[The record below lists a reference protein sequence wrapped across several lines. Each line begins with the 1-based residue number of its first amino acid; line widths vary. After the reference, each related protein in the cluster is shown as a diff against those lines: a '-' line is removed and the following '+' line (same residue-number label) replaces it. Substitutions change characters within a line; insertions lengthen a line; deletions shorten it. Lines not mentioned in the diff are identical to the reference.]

1 MIYALHRASGFLP
14 WGAITGPR
22 PDDASVAVYI
32 DTCQYVRRQCP
43 RFARRIDAVMQRPAI
58 ERYAAATP
66 NTLRWTAAT
75 VCAPRRGSPERS
87 VPMPDPTPTRRILVP
102 LDESDRAMTA
112 LAWVHRLA
120 TGSSDVVLLNV
131 VPLGHLVMAAP
142 MLPVDY
148 YTSTIRY
155 QLDAA
160 AGYLLA
166 VAGEELGDVGASVS
180 RVVREGIP
188 AEEILDVAR
197 SERVDM
203 ILMTTQGRGATG
215 RLVVGSV
222 ADEVARSATV
232 PTMLIHAGHGEEHP
246 PGSDTARVNRLA
258 VLLDGSDR
266 ARAALPVAAALA
278 RQLGAPILLLR
289 VVPTQ
294 EELFATRDGGTTGRL
309 YQRVLRAMPVLPRAE
324 GDDRYYQEYVD
335 AIEAALASEASRL
348 AASSGLEVTSRLV
361 AGPVVPSITGAL
373 APGDV
378 IVMTS
383 HGEGGIRRW
392 MLGSVAEK
400 LIHQAAAP
408 VVLVP
413 LPERE
418 ALLAPAER
426 PDAGTAP

>member
-1 MIYALHRASGFLP
+1 
-14 WGAITGPR
+14 
-22 PDDASVAVYI
+22 
-32 DTCQYVRRQCP
+32 
-43 RFARRIDAVMQRPAI
+43 
-58 ERYAAATP
+58 
-66 NTLRWTAAT
+66 
-75 VCAPRRGSPERS
+75 
-87 VPMPDPTPTRRILVP
+87 MPDPTPTRRILVP

-131 VPLGHLVMAAP
+131 VPLRHLVMAAP

-246 PGSDTARVNRLA
+246 PGSDTARVNRLV
-258 VLLDGSDR
+258 VLLDDSDR

-294 EELFATRDGGTTGRL
+294 EELFAMRDAGTTGRL

-324 GDDRYYQEYVD
+324 GDDRYYQDYVD

-348 AASSGLEVTSRLV
+348 AASAGLEVASRLV